1 MPCSD
6 VTEIVEVEL
15 DGEDRLQD
23 YRFSKRSCGQGIGVA
38 SLLIEQLA
46 GRSLDEILAI
56 EPQDFLAELSIG
68 EELEEFMSLKH
79 LIAIQSA
86 LEVLTGKE
94 SGGKDDPFSAA
105 EIVSDENVT
114 RIRGLIS
121 VDLVT
126 EKIRSCGGCKGCGSV
141 STKAK
146 SRRKTVLA
154 K

>member
-6 VTEIVEVEL
+6 VTEIIEVEL

-23 YRFSKRSCGQGIGVA
+23 YRFSKRTCGQGIGVA
-38 SLLIEQLA
+38 SLLLEKLA

-56 EPQDFLAELSIG
+56 EVQDFLAELSIAD
-68 EELEEFMSLKH
+68 ELEEFMSLKH

-105 EIVSDENVT
+105 EIVSDEDVT
-114 RIRGLIS
+114 RIRGVIS
-121 VDLVT
+121 VDLIT
-126 EKIRSCGGCKGCGSV
+126 EKIRSCGGCKGCGSA
-141 STKAK
+141 TEKAQ
-146 SRRKTVLA
+146 SRRKIVFA
-154 K
+154 

>member
-6 VTEIVEVEL
+6 VTEIIEVEL

-23 YRFSKRSCGQGIGVA
+23 YRFSKRTCGQGIGVA
-38 SLLIEQLA
+38 SLLLEQLG

-56 EPQDFLAELSIG
+56 APEDFLAELSIG

-105 EIVSDENVT
+105 EIVSDEDVT
-114 RIRGLIS
+114 RIRGVIS
-121 VDLVT
+121 VDLIT
-126 EKIRSCGGCKGCGSV
+126 EKIRSCGGCKGCGSAAE
-141 STKAK
+141 KK
-146 SRRKTVLA
+146 PRRRKIVFA
-154 K
+154 